1 MLWDSNFIKD
11 TLLKKHIQFA
21 SHFDPFVLKP
31 IMILE
36 AKSKKSEDDEIFLS
50 LIKPTDQDMN
60 KIVKSL
66 IVLAEEEYDEDQ
78 QSRFINEKKNFG

>member
-11 TLLKKHIQFA
+11 SLLKKHVQFA

-36 AKSKKSEDDEIFLS
+36 AKTKKSE
-50 LIKPTDQDMN
+50 
-60 KIVKSL
+60 
-66 IVLAEEEYDEDQ
+66 
-78 QSRFINEKKNFG
+78 